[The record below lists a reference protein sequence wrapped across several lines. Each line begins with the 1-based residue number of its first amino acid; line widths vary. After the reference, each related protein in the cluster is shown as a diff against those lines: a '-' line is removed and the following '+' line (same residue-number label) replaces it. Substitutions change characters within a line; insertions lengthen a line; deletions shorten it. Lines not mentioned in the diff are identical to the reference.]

1 MKTSTWLR
9 IAALA
14 SAASLAGAVDA
25 AQAAVIDISSLS
37 GTGVTVSLGAGTYT
51 LKPVGVTGGGAY
63 DAWNP
68 WSAVGGCDAA
78 GAHCSMGWN
87 VSFAMDLGG
96 GAGFNYG
103 HNGGNVDTAAKALAA
118 WQSGPNAFAPL
129 AQASNPAAYSP
140 LVGPIVF
147 TLAAAQDVRFFIIDY
162 PYGDNTGGVSLDL
175 AQQVSSGVPEPSAWA
190 LMIAGFGLVGASVR
204 GRRHRLNAA

>member
-14 SAASLAGAVDA
+14 SAASLAGAAGA
-25 AQAAVIDISSLS
+25 AQAAVIDISALN
-37 GTGVTVSLGAGTYT
+37 GTGVTVSLGAGTYKLT
-51 LKPVGVTGGGAY
+51 PVGMAGGGAY

-103 HNGGNVDTAAKALAA
+103 HNGGYVDTAAKALAA
-118 WQSGPNAFAPL
+118 WQSGPNIFAPL

-140 LVGPIVF
+140 LVGPITF
-147 TLAAAQDVRFFIIDY
+147 TLAAAQDVRFFLIDY
-162 PYGDNTGGVSLDL
+162 PYGDNAGGVSLDV
-175 AQQVSSGVPEPSAWA
+175 ARQVSSGVPEPSAWA
-190 LMIAGFGLVGASVR
+190 LMIAGFGLVGTTVR
-204 GRRHRLNAA
+204 ARRRLAAA